1 MHAAMRGKEMQMWRL
16 IGVVARCS
24 CAAVPQSRPF
34 QQLEA
39 GMTAGRFVGSA
50 SRNVMLHLLAVDGI
64 NQRTKE

>member
-1 MHAAMRGKEMQMWRL
+1 MLRGEEMWRL

-34 QQLEA
+34 SA
-39 GMTAGRFVGSA
+39 IGSRNDCGRNCGVA
-50 SRNVMLHLLAVDGI
+50 MQPNVMLHLLAVDGI